1 MHITAIRIDV
11 PPEGEL
17 ETSAQGIASPTGA
30 QVGEETDARQ
40 KFLDS
45 ISPYFESL
53 PQRPPSRKGNI
64 TRVELLGSGMPSQL
78 NRYLLLLTYD
88 LNAPGIEELS
98 AKLPPGSQVSVVG
111 EFDLMQAWDRT

>member
-1 MHITAIRIDV
+1 MAIMIFSIDV
-11 PPEGEL
+11 PPEGGTSGQ
-17 ETSAQGIASPTGA
+17 TSADA
-30 QVGEETDARQ
+30 QVGEEARQ

-53 PQRPPSRKGNI
+53 PKRPPRRTGNV
-64 TRVELLGSGMPSQL
+64 TRVELLGCRDNSQF
-78 NRYLLLLTYD
+78 NHYLLLITFD
-88 LNAPGIEELS
+88 LPFSLIQELS